1 MHLLWQDLRYGA
13 RLLWK
18 APGFT
23 AVALLALAL
32 GMGATTA
39 IFSVVDAV
47 LLKPLPFR
55 DPGRVLVIWERNPA
69 INKFKLFVEPVNFLA
84 WQKQSRT
91 TEMGATQEVRINL
104 TGGPNGHIEPEELK
118 CERVTANLF
127 DILGVQPLRG
137 RTFLPDEDRPGG
149 PLAALLSY
157 ELWQRRFAADPA
169 IIGKTIR
176 LRDQPYTVT
185 GVLPAGFAV
194 IEQGMDVWVPLA
206 LNPGDARAANAPF
219 LNVIARQ
226 KTDLNRVRA
235 ELETIGAQMEA
246 ALPAINQGKRPS
258 IFVLQ
263 DELVG
268 SVKRSLWV
276 LLGAV
281 GCLLLMACVNVA
293 NLLLSRG
300 ASRRKEIALRA
311 ALGAGRRRLVTQL
324 LSESVLLSLGGG
336 ALGILLASAV
346 IRGLAHSGIESIPR
360 LANATVDPRLFL
372 FTLLTSLATGVVFGA
387 VPAFQN
393 SGESLSGALNEGGR
407 GGTMGRGSRALRN
420 ALVVSEVA
428 LAVVVLIGAGLLI
441 RSFIRLRSKDLGFQ
455 PQGLLTMRLPM
466 AGGRNI
472 APARRIAFMHDVL
485 GRAATLPGIRSV
497 GAVNGLPLTGLL
509 GGGTFWVDGRPM
521 PPQPQRPVA
530 LQRSATPDYFRTI
543 GIPLVAGR
551 LFTEADG
558 DQAPRVV
565 IVDQNLARRLFP
577 GTSAIGQRLTIDYG
591 MVRAAEIVGIVG
603 DVKAERVEGEDWPT
617 IYSPFA
623 QSPSQTMILVLRTAG
638 SPMALGSAM
647 QREVRSLDAD
657 QPVADVRAMEDVV
670 GQAVS
675 GARFNTGLLTVFA
688 VIAFIL
694 AAVGIY
700 GVISYDVSER
710 INEIGIRMALG
721 AQPAHLLRMVLGQG
735 ARMAGVGIVAGLL
748 LSLLLTRLMT
758 TMLFGV
764 EPTDVYT
771 FGAISVLLALVALVA
786 SYLPSRRAIA
796 LNPVNALRHQ

>member
-1 MHLLWQDLRYGA
+1 MHLLWRDRRYGA

-393 SGESLSGALNEGGR
+393 SGERLSGALNEGGR

-420 ALVVSEVA
+420 AQIVSEVA

-472 APARRIAFMHDVL
+472 APARRIA
-485 GRAATLPGIRSV
+485 
-497 GAVNGLPLTGLL
+497 
-509 GGGTFWVDGRPM
+509 
-521 PPQPQRPVA
+521 
-530 LQRSATPDYFRTI
+530 
-543 GIPLVAGR
+543 
-551 LFTEADG
+551 
-558 DQAPRVV
+558 
-565 IVDQNLARRLFP
+565 
-577 GTSAIGQRLTIDYG
+577 
-591 MVRAAEIVGIVG
+591 
-603 DVKAERVEGEDWPT
+603 
-617 IYSPFA
+617 
-623 QSPSQTMILVLRTAG
+623 
-638 SPMALGSAM
+638 
-647 QREVRSLDAD
+647 LD
-657 QPVADVRAMEDVV
+657 RK
-670 GQAVS
+670 
-675 GARFNTGLLTVFA
+675 
-688 VIAFIL
+688 
-694 AAVGIY
+694 
-700 GVISYDVSER
+700 
-710 INEIGIRMALG
+710 
-721 AQPAHLLRMVLGQG
+721 
-735 ARMAGVGIVAGLL
+735 
-748 LSLLLTRLMT
+748 
-758 TMLFGV
+758 
-764 EPTDVYT
+764 
-771 FGAISVLLALVALVA
+771 
-786 SYLPSRRAIA
+786 
-796 LNPVNALRHQ
+796 

>member
-1 MHLLWQDLRYGA
+1 
-13 RLLWK
+13 
-18 APGFT
+18 
-23 AVALLALAL
+23 
-32 GMGATTA
+32 
-39 IFSVVDAV
+39 
-47 LLKPLPFR
+47 
-55 DPGRVLVIWERNPA
+55 
-69 INKFKLFVEPVNFLA
+69 
-84 WQKQSRT
+84 
-91 TEMGATQEVRINL
+91 
-104 TGGPNGHIEPEELK
+104 
-118 CERVTANLF
+118 
-127 DILGVQPLRG
+127 
-137 RTFLPDEDRPGG
+137 
-149 PLAALLSY
+149 
-157 ELWQRRFAADPA
+157 
-169 IIGKTIR
+169 
-176 LRDQPYTVT
+176 
-185 GVLPAGFAV
+185 
-194 IEQGMDVWVPLA
+194 
-206 LNPGDARAANAPF
+206 
-219 LNVIARQ
+219 
-226 KTDLNRVRA
+226 
-235 ELETIGAQMEA
+235 
-246 ALPAINQGKRPS
+246 
-258 IFVLQ
+258 
-263 DELVG
+263 
-268 SVKRSLWV
+268 
-276 LLGAV
+276 
-281 GCLLLMACVNVA
+281 
-293 NLLLSRG
+293 
-300 ASRRKEIALRA
+300 
-311 ALGAGRRRLVTQL
+311 
-324 LSESVLLSLGGG
+324 
-336 ALGILLASAV
+336 
-346 IRGLAHSGIESIPR
+346 
-360 LANATVDPRLFL
+360 
-372 FTLLTSLATGVVFGA
+372 
-387 VPAFQN
+387 
-393 SGESLSGALNEGGR
+393 
-407 GGTMGRGSRALRN
+407 
-420 ALVVSEVA
+420 
-428 LAVVVLIGAGLLI
+428 
-441 RSFIRLRSKDLGFQ
+441 
-455 PQGLLTMRLPM
+455 
-466 AGGRNI
+466 
-472 APARRIAFMHDVL
+472 
-485 GRAATLPGIRSV
+485 
-497 GAVNGLPLTGLL
+497 
-509 GGGTFWVDGRPM
+509 M

-764 EPTDVYT
+764 EPTDAYT